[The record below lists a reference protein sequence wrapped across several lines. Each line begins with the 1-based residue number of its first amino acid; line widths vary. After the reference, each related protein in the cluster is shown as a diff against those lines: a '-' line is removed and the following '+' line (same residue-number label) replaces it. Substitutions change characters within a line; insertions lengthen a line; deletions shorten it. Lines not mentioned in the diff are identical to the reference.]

1 MVDFKLTLDQSLK
14 LALSME
20 MKLSIDILKMS
31 LKELRDY
38 LRDES
43 IKNPNIE
50 IIYSKPLILK
60 NDDYENY
67 IENISEKDESLIDY
81 LEEQVTYLDLE
92 KKTKEIL
99 GYLINNLDE
108 KGYLIGNL
116 EELRKDENFKL
127 IPFKKALSI
136 LKTLEPLGVGAENL
150 IDCLKIQL
158 NHKDILTPTLELI
171 LEKNLEDIAKN
182 DLKKIALERDIT
194 MEKVANYVEIIKQ
207 LNPKPARGFYV
218 NKKTRYII
226 PDLIAEILENNI
238 IVSLNEEDIPKIKLK
253 NDEGS
258 KNEFALLL
266 AIERGIKKRQETLLK
281 VGNYVLN
288 YQKEYIIFNKP
299 LKTLKVKDI
308 AYELTLHESTISR
321 ALKDKYI
328 KINGKVENLR
338 NYIIL
343 DDKANIIKDEIIEII
358 KNENKN
364 SPLSDE
370 KILEKLLSKN
380 FNLQRRTVGK
390 YREELGIPS
399 SRKRKK

>member
-116 EELRKDENFKL
+116 EELRKDGNFKL

-370 KILEKLLSKN
+370 KILEKLLLKN